1 MDSKQIESLKECF
14 GLVVGMII
22 LEDGTLFPVFRPK
35 WKKDEPIDTTE
46 LEPGPI
52 PAE

>member
-14 GLVVGMII
+14 GPVVAMII
-22 LEDGTLFPVFRPK
+22 LQDGTLFPVFRPK
-35 WKKDEPIDTTE
+35 WHKDEPIESTE
-46 LEPGPI
+46 LEPGPT